1 MFLCEFQY
9 LYVKLGLYPCV
20 APGTIIF
27 YKDLVFYEALPGER
41 GSDPFASS
49 SGGAKRGAGWG
60 DQEGRAE
67 RGGVNGYT

>member
-1 MFLCEFQY
+1 MCCTGDHNF
-9 LYVKLGLYPCV
+9 
-20 APGTIIF
+20 F
-27 YKDLVFYEALPGER
+27 YKYLVFYEALPGER
-41 GSDPFASS
+41 GSDPFAAS